1 MSVQP
6 ATTVARARNRRG
18 EGALLR
24 DEIVAAAVAL
34 LDETGDETSVT
45 LRAVARR
52 AGIAAPSIYRH
63 FADQPGIMLAVVQQ
77 AFDELSADLRG
88 GLAAAGDDPRARL
101 FAVCTGYLEF
111 ARNHPGRY
119 RTMFG
124 GLWMPDLETSS
135 LTEADLQALG
145 DDVMGLLTDALDGCV
160 AAGIAT
166 TTDLSA
172 DAVAL
177 WVGLHGLAH
186 QQSVTVSFP
195 WPSDIDERL
204 IVALAHLT
212 HDQGVSN
219 CHIEP
224 TVEPV

>member
-1 MSVQP
+1 MSEES
-6 ATTVARARNRRG
+6 ATTATRARNRRG
-18 EGALLR
+18 EGARLR
-24 DEIVAAAVAL
+24 DEIVAGAVAL

-52 AGIAAPSIYRH
+52 VGISAPSIYRH

-77 AFDELSADLRG
+77 AFDELETELRSARD
-88 GLAAAGDDPRARL
+88 AAGGDARARL

-111 ARNHPGRY
+111 ARKRPGRY

-124 GLWMPDLETSS
+124 GLWMPDLGASS
-135 LTEADLQALG
+135 VTEADMHALG
-145 DDVMGLLTDALDGCV
+145 QGSMQLLTDSLGDCV

-166 TTDLSA
+166 STDLAA

-195 WPSDIDERL
+195 WPPDITERL
-204 IVALAHLT
+204 VVALAHLA
-212 HDQGVSN
+212 DG
-219 CHIEP
+219 
-224 TVEPV
+224 

>member
-1 MSVQP
+1 MSEMPVVT
-6 ATTVARARNRRG
+6 AARARNRRG
-18 EGALLR
+18 EGARLR
-24 DEIVAAAVAL
+24 DEIVAGAVAL

-52 AGIAAPSIYRH
+52 VGIAAPSIYRH
-63 FADQPGIMLAVVQQ
+63 FADQPSIMLAVVQQ
-77 AFDELSADLRG
+77 AFDELDAELRR
-88 GLAAAGDDPRARL
+88 AREAAGGDPRARL

-111 ARNHPGRY
+111 ARKHPGRY

-124 GLWMPDLETSS
+124 GLWMPDLEASS
-135 LTEADLQALG
+135 VTEADMHALG
-145 DDVMGLLTDALDGCV
+145 QGSMQLLVEVLGGCV

-166 TTDLSA
+166 STDPSA

-186 QQSVTVSFP
+186 QQSVTVAFP
-195 WPSDIDERL
+195 WPPDITERL

-212 HDQGVSN
+212 DG
-219 CHIEP
+219 
-224 TVEPV
+224 

>member
-1 MSVQP
+1 MPEQP
-6 ATTVARARNRRG
+6 ATTATRTRNRRG
-18 EGALLR
+18 EGSRLR
-24 DEIVAAAVAL
+24 DEIVSGAVAL

-52 AGIAAPSIYRH
+52 VGISAPSIYRH
-63 FADQPGIMLAVVQQ
+63 FADQPSIMLAVVEQ
-77 AFDELSADLRG
+77 AFDELEAELRG
-88 GLAAAGDDPRARL
+88 AREAAGNDPRARL

-111 ARNHPGRY
+111 ARKRPGRY

-124 GLWMPDLETSS
+124 GLWMPDLEASS
-135 LTEADLQALG
+135 LTEADMQALG
-145 DDVMGLLTDALDGCV
+145 QGSMRLLAEVLRDCV

-166 TTDLSA
+166 STDLSA

-195 WPSDIDERL
+195 WPADIAERL
-204 IVALAHLT
+204 VVALAHLT
-212 HDQGVSN
+212 DA
-219 CHIEP
+219 
-224 TVEPV
+224 